1 MARKKNNIVYSSDSG
16 RMDQIRAQAKSAA
29 RPVVLPRD
37 QQVAHLHREKQG
49 RGGKWVVAVR
59 NLKMTAAD
67 LKVIAKTLK
76 KKCGVGGSAKD
87 GEIII
92 QGDIRDRVSAE
103 LEKLGLK
110 TKNIGG

>member
-1 MARKKNNIVYSSDSG
+1 
-16 RMDQIRAQAKSAA
+16 MDQIRAQAKAAA
-29 RPVVLPRD
+29 RPVVLPRE
-37 QQVAHLHREKQG
+37 QQLAHLHREKQG
-49 RGGKWVVAVR
+49 RGGKWVVAIR
-59 NLKMTAAD
+59 NLKMTQAD
-67 LKVIAKTLK
+67 LKATAKHLK

-92 QGDIRDRVSAE
+92 QGDIRERVSAE